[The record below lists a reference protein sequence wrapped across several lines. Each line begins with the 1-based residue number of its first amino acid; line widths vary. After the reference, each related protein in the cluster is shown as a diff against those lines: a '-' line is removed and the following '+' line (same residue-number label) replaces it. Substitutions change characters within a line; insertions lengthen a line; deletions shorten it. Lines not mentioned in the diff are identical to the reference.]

1 MFLMIFQ
8 TSMGLGKSRC
18 DVPNG
23 NIQEWA
29 CPFSVIKKSSVD
41 SDARK

>member
-1 MFLMIFQ
+1 MIFQ

-23 NIQEWA
+23 NIQQWA
-29 CPFSVIKKSSVD
+29 RPFSVIKKFSVD
-41 SDARK
+41 SSAQR